1 MGNIHDNGKDEI
13 KHERHIWCALH
24 TLRIYSPMS
33 STQTETDS
41 EISLAVSTIET
52 TFNHGGGLIDLL
64 LQEQQQLSAVED
76 FSQVVDECEIPAQ
89 AKYYSKLLPASSPG
103 VGQQYA
109 FEVDLDRC
117 SGCKAC
123 VVACHT
129 MNGLDDEE
137 TWRDVGLLIG
147 GTTHQPVMQHVT
159 TACHHCVE
167 PACMSACPVD
177 AYEKNPQTGIVIHL
191 DDQCFGCQYCTLA
204 CPYDVPKYQSSRGI
218 VRKCDMCSDRLAV
231 GEAPA
236 CVQSCPH
243 EAIAIKIVDVDRVI
257 EDTEADPFL
266 PAAPEP
272 HLTFPTTSYK
282 TKKVFPRN
290 MLPADYY
297 SVSPQHPHWPLI
309 IMLVL
314 TQLSVGAFVVGHFL
328 NSTLSESLLAEFRPI
343 QASSALL
350 FGLLALVSS
359 TMHLGRPLYAFR
371 AFIGLRHSW
380 LSREIL
386 AFGLF
391 AKLAMLFALLCWL
404 PSDFA
409 WLPRG
414 YQAVIPIFSWGV
426 MLSGAAGI
434 FCSVMLYVFTK
445 REFWNFGHTMIRFF
459 LTGSL
464 LGLTATWLS
473 ILLIGQFTHSA
484 TAAELIQQQG
494 IPLTQAII
502 VIAAMKLSFELSI
515 FRHLASIRNTPMK
528 RSSRLMAGPL
538 SNITFPRFASGFLG
552 GIVLPAMVLSQ
563 LHSGQQNEFV
573 LVIMVSMI
581 FVSSVVGELLER
593 YLFFAAV
600 ATARMP
606 GGVRT

>member
-1 MGNIHDNGKDEI
+1 
-13 KHERHIWCALH
+13 
-24 TLRIYSPMS
+24 MS
-33 STQTETDS
+33 STQTEPDPK
-41 EISLAVSTIET
+41 ISLRTSSIKA
-52 TFNHGGGLIDLL
+52 TFNNGGGLIELL

-76 FSQVVDECEIPAQ
+76 FSQVLDECEIPAQ
-89 AKYYSKLLPASSPG
+89 SKYYSKLLPASSPDM
-103 VGQQYA
+103 GQQYA
-109 FEVDLDRC
+109 FEVDLDCC

-123 VVACHT
+123 VVACHV
-129 MNGLDDEE
+129 MNGLDEQE

-159 TACHHCVE
+159 TACHHCLE

-177 AYEKNPQTGIVIHL
+177 AYEKNPETGIVIHL

-204 CPYDVPKYQSSRGI
+204 CPYDVPKYQAVKGI
-218 VRKCDMCSDRLAV
+218 VRKCDMCSDRLAG
-231 GEAPA
+231 GEAPM

-243 EAIAIKIVDVDRVI
+243 EAIAIKVVDIDRVI
-257 EDTEADPFL
+257 EDAEADPFL

-272 HLTFPTTSYK
+272 HFTFPTTTYK
-282 TKKVFPRN
+282 TKRVFPRN

-328 NSTLSESLLAEFRPI
+328 NSTLSEALIADFRPI
-343 QASSALL
+343 QATSALL
-350 FGLLALVSS
+350 FGLLALASS

-391 AKLAMLFALLCWL
+391 AKFAALFALLCWL
-404 PSDFA
+404 PVDYI
-409 WLPRG
+409 WLPLG
-414 YQAVIPIFSWGV
+414 HQHILSTLSWSV
-426 MLSGAAGI
+426 MLSGGAGI

-445 REFWNFGHTMIRFF
+445 REFWNFTHTMIRFF
-459 LTGSL
+459 LTGAL
-464 LGLTATWLS
+464 LGLTATWFS
-473 ILLIGQFTHSA
+473 ILLIGQLTHSNTA
-484 TAAELIQQQG
+484 TELIEQQG

-515 FRHLASIRNTPMK
+515 FRHLTSLRNTPMK
-528 RSSRLMAGPL
+528 RSALLMRGPL
-538 SNITFPRFASGFLG
+538 SSIIFPRFASGFLG
-552 GIVLPAMVLSQ
+552 GIILPAMVLSQ
-563 LHSGQQNEFV
+563 LHSAQQNEFILMV
-573 LVIMVSMI
+573 MVSMI
-581 FVSSVVGELLER
+581 FIFCLVGELLER